1 MENYSR
7 LKPKIN
13 KIESLLGLTFIVPYM
28 EIGVIRNFL
37 DYRSDIIVIP
47 ASIFIML
54 SITIVLLLQMKFR
67 QNKIITISKIN
78 SIALVLFTLI
88 LIIGI
93 TVDNFSVF
101 FSQFLW
107 FVVPFLYAVIVM
119 KFINCYDLSPLN
131 IGKAGLICFAL
142 YICVNILINFQQYG
156 FALSGTMEQS
166 RILSPGGGPVVL
178 GYTIALVMSYCLI
191 IKDEMSRVYFF
202 FISVILVSGSILT
215 GSRGSIWPMLFLLIT
230 TNLINNR
237 KKQQFLTIILLIAG
251 IIIIDPVSL
260 LEELIPRV
268 MDLSGKAR
276 TETVI
281 NAIKVFVEQPI
292 LFQLF
297 GTGLGGFFPYQE
309 WLISGGENVF
319 LDYNMFL
326 YNREILLVQPHNSY
340 VYLLLETGV
349 VGLILFLFIFIN
361 AFKKIKCQETNR
373 TYKLIFFVLIVSLN
387 YLDSVFIIQP
397 GSSGLWWLLL
407 FLVVY
412 DNNRLSN
419 N

>member
-13 KIESLLGLTFIVPYM
+13 KIESLLGLTFIVSYM

-37 DYRSDIIVIP
+37 DYRDDIIVIP

-166 RILSPGGGPVVL
+166 RILSPVV
-178 GYTIALVMSYCLI
+178 
-191 IKDEMSRVYFF
+191 
-202 FISVILVSGSILT
+202 
-215 GSRGSIWPMLFLLIT
+215 
-230 TNLINNR
+230 
-237 KKQQFLTIILLIAG
+237 
-251 IIIIDPVSL
+251 
-260 LEELIPRV
+260 
-268 MDLSGKAR
+268 
-276 TETVI
+276 
-281 NAIKVFVEQPI
+281 
-292 LFQLF
+292 
-297 GTGLGGFFPYQE
+297 
-309 WLISGGENVF
+309 
-319 LDYNMFL
+319 
-326 YNREILLVQPHNSY
+326 VQ
-340 VYLLLETGV
+340 
-349 VGLILFLFIFIN
+349 
-361 AFKKIKCQETNR
+361 
-373 TYKLIFFVLIVSLN
+373 
-387 YLDSVFIIQP
+387 
-397 GSSGLWWLLL
+397 
-407 FLVVY
+407 
-412 DNNRLSN
+412 
-419 N
+419 